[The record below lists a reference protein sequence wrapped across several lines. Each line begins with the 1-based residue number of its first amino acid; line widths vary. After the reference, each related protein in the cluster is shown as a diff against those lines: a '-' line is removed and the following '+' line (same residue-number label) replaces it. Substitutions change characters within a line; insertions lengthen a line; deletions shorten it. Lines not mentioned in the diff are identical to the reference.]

1 MFNPFKK
8 KYTDDEQKL
17 FHFLNN
23 IKHFELLNEEELSQ
37 LIPYMYER
45 TYNQDEVVFFR
56 DDPSYALYIVKK
68 GSISLNIDMNN
79 KFEVLT
85 TMSKGEPFGDNTFLE
100 NSKRIYSAIVTSE
113 RADLYVIPQINIH
126 EIMDSHPTI
135 RAKIMTSFA
144 ELYNDYTANLFKIY
158 KSSFGFFELG
168 SVYDKSD

>member
-1 MFNPFKK
+1 
-8 KYTDDEQKL
+8 
-17 FHFLNN
+17 
-23 IKHFELLNEEELSQ
+23 
-37 LIPYMYER
+37 
-45 TYNQDEVVFFR
+45 
-56 DDPSYALYIVKK
+56 
-68 GSISLNIDMNN
+68 MNN

>member
-8 KYTDDEQKL
+8 RYSDEELKL
-17 FHFLNN
+17 FLFLNN
-23 IKHFELLNEEELSQ
+23 IKHFEFLNEEELSQ

-45 TYNQDEVVFFR
+45 SYMQDEVVFFR

-68 GSISLNIDMNN
+68 GAVSLNIDMNN

-85 TMSKGEPFGDNTFLE
+85 AMSKGETFGDNTLLE

-113 RADLYVIPQINIH
+113 RADLYVIPQINLL
-126 EIMDSHPTI
+126 EIMASHPAI

-144 ELYNDYTANLFKIY
+144 ELYNDYTSNLFNIY

-168 SVYDKSD
+168 SVYDKTE